1 MVTDLPITDPIAKYM
16 ALRENEWQSTIPM
29 EFLNFVLENY
39 CVERAKGQNLT
50 PKGLG
55 AFVAQRYQEI
65 LDFCSNLPC
74 DPNFYKKIEMP
85 IEKITAIL
93 FPNQEKTW
101 LLIYCLKCMDIILDR

>member
-1 MVTDLPITDPIAKYM
+1 M
-16 ALRENEWQSTIPM
+16 AINDSYGI
-29 EFLNFVLENY
+29 LNFVLEDY